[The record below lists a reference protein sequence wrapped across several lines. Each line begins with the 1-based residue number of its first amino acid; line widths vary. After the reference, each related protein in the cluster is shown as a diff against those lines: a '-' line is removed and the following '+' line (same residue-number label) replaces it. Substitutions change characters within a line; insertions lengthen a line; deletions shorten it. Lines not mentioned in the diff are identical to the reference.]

1 MRKTILVLAAAL
13 VAMLAI
19 PALASATD
27 TALQA
32 KLKGGKEEVPG
43 PGDPNGSGFATVV
56 LDDEANE
63 VCFVLAYN
71 GIDTPTAAHIH
82 RGKKG
87 VAGPVVVPLFTSS
100 PTKANCVGP
109 ISRTLLKQIKAK
121 PQDFYVNIHNA
132 AFPAGAIRGQ
142 LKKAK

>member
-19 PALASATD
+19 PAIASATD

-32 KLKGGKEEVPG
+32 KLTGKEEVPG
-43 PGDPNGSGFATVV
+43 PGDPNGSGFAAVV
-56 LDDEANE
+56 LDDKTNK
-63 VCFVLAYN
+63 VCFVLGYN

-82 RGKKG
+82 PGKKG
-87 VAGPVVVPLFTSS
+87 VANPPVVTFFPPSPKKAGCVKTTS
-100 PTKANCVGP
+100 ALINR
-109 ISRTLLKQIKAK
+109 IRAK